1 MKNKMLWIG
10 SVIILILSVICF
22 VVFGVG
28 TELIRAFTGDA
39 NKISFG
45 KYDGKDIVL
54 EPGTDFANAVQNY
67 QNYYQNQGQQLDQ
80 SAYFYI
86 YNYAF
91 NAAVQSMA
99 YKESVKE
106 SGYKPTGKQI
116 SRTMLPYFLD
126 SDGKYDSKLYA
137 QVSQSDK
144 EALKTNI
151 SRQLIWERF
160 NDDLFGSASKLGKD
174 DYEYELY
181 GLKVSQKEVEF
192 LTSLGEEKRSFD
204 IVSFDKSEYP
214 ESEVKAFG
222 LKNIDLFNT
231 YSLSMITVK
240 DEAQAKKLVGQ
251 LSNNEITFEDA
262 VSEYSEKYYTDG
274 DGKVTSNF
282 AYQIKENLANDDDLA
297 KITSL
302 EKDALSEVIQ
312 TNTGYSIY
320 KCTGDSAKANIEEE
334 ATLDAVKNYVNTNEK
349 SMIDEYFTEKAKSFV
364 ESAKQKGFQAAA
376 KESGVE
382 VLSIPA
388 FPLNYGDVSIAD
400 SIAASDVKAL
410 SNASTNEDF
419 LKAAF
424 SMKISDI
431 SEPVT
436 LGNYVSVITLTG
448 IQNDKATD
456 EQVTKV
462 KTSIDD
468 YDESEAQTAL
478 LQSKKVVNNVAD
490 TYFNKFLSR

>member
-28 TELIRAFTGDA
+28 TELIRAITGDG

-45 KYDGKDIVL
+45 KYNGKDIVL

-99 YKESVKE
+99 YRESVNA
-106 SGYKPTGKQI
+106 SGYKPSGKTI
-116 SRTMLPYFLD
+116 SLTMLPYFLD
-126 SDGKYDSKLYA
+126 SEGKYDPKLYNQISA
-137 QVSQSDK
+137 KDK
-144 EALKTNI
+144 ESLKANI
-151 SRQLIWERF
+151 SRQLVWERF
-160 NDDLFGSASKLGKD
+160 NEDMFGSAKKLGKD
-174 DYEYELY
+174 DAAYTLY
-181 GLKVSQKEVEF
+181 GLKSSQKEIDF
-192 LTSLGEEKRSFD
+192 LSSLGEEKRSFD

-214 ESEVKAFG
+214 ESEIKAYG
-222 LKNIDLFNT
+222 TKNIDLFNT
-231 YSLSMITVK
+231 YSLSMLTVK
-240 DEAQAKKLVGQ
+240 EEAQAKKLLGQ
-251 LSNNEITFEDA
+251 LTNNEITFEDA
-262 VSEYSEKYYTDG
+262 ITEYSEKYYTDG

-282 AYQIKENLANDDDLA
+282 AYQIKENLADDNDLS

-302 EKDALSEVIQ
+302 AKDSLSEIIK

-320 KCTGDSAKANIEEE
+320 KCTGDSTKADIEES
-334 ATLDAVKNYVNTNEK
+334 ATYDAVKNYVNTNEK
-349 SMIDEYFTEKAKSFV
+349 AMIDEYFTAKAKSFV
-364 ESAKQKGFQAAA
+364 ESAKANGFTEAA
-376 KESGVE
+376 KESGIEAV
-382 VLSIPA
+382 SISA

-400 SIAASDVKAL
+400 SIAAADVKAL
-410 SNASTNEDF
+410 SNASTNEEF
-419 LKAAF
+419 LKTAF
-424 SMKISDI
+424 SMKLKDI

-436 LGNYVSVITLTG
+436 LGNYVSVFTLTG

-456 EQVTKV
+456 EQVKKI
-462 KTSIDD
+462 KTSVSD
-468 YDESEAQTAL
+468 YDENEAQTAL

-490 TYFNKFLSR
+490 TYFNKYLSR

>member
-1 MKNKMLWIG
+1 MKNKMLWVG

-39 NKISFG
+39 GKISFG
-45 KYDGKDIVL
+45 KYNGKDIVL

-99 YKESVKE
+99 YKEAVKE
-106 SGYKPTGKQI
+106 SGYKPSGKAI

-126 SDGKYDSKLYA
+126 SEGKYDPKLYN
-137 QVSQSDK
+137 QVSAKDK
-144 EALKTNI
+144 ESLKANI
-151 SRQLIWERF
+151 SRQLVWERF
-160 NDDLFGSASKLGKD
+160 NSDLFGSANKLGKD
-174 DYEYELY
+174 EEAYALY
-181 GLKVSQKEVEF
+181 GIKSSQKEIDF
-192 LTSLGEEKRSFD
+192 LSSIGAEKRSFD
-204 IVSFDKSEYP
+204 IVSFDKADYP
-214 ESEVKAFG
+214 ESEIKAYG
-222 LKNIDLFNT
+222 VKNISLFNT
-231 YSLSMITVK
+231 YSLSMLTVK
-240 DEAQAKKLVGQ
+240 EEAQAKKLLGQ
-251 LSNNEITFEDA
+251 LTNGEITFEDA
-262 VSEYSEKYYTDG
+262 ITEYSEKYYTDG

-282 AYQIKENLANDDDLA
+282 AYQIKENLENDSDLE

-302 EKDALSEVIQ
+302 AKDSLSEVIK

-320 KCTGDSAKANIEEE
+320 KCTGDSTEANIEES
-334 ATLDAVKNYVNTNEK
+334 ATFDAVKNYVNTNEK
-349 SMIDEYFTEKAKSFV
+349 AMIDEYFTTKAKAFV
-364 ESAKQKGFQAAA
+364 ESAKAGTFDKAA

-382 VLSIPA
+382 VVSVPA

-400 SIAASDVKAL
+400 TLSSGDVKAL
-410 SNASTNEDF
+410 ANASTNEDF
-419 LKAAF
+419 LKTAF
-424 SMKISDI
+424 TMKLQDI
-431 SEPVT
+431 SEPLT

-456 EQVTKV
+456 EQVKKV
-462 KTSIDD
+462 RDSISD
-468 YDESEAQTAL
+468 YDENEAQTTL

-490 TYFNKFLSR
+490 TYFNKYISR